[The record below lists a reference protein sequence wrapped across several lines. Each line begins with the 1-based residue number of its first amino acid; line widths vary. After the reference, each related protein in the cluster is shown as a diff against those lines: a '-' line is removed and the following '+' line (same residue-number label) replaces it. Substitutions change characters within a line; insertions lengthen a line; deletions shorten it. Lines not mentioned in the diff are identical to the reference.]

1 MSEVKKVK
9 LSREEIAK
17 REIGVTEVS
26 KSQKLFLSIFFLFVI
41 GVYPCVQFVYSSP
54 LKEIR
59 PAPTAQKAFK
69 QYETAIEDTSLLRA
83 VLLTPAQALLTK
95 CFRTGNEKVIIGRD
109 GWLFYSGDY
118 DYLTNPGFM
127 QAGRMHKRDLAGSH
141 PDAVSAIRKF
151 ADDLKARDIRLIL
164 IPAPSKPLVYGDKLG
179 AGENRKGNKSFDEFR
194 KQVEASGVTVLDF
207 TDDFIAMRKNG
218 VDSYLKTDTHWTP
231 AAMQFAAKKTAE
243 AIGDAEPNTET
254 GTKTAITARGD
265 IANMLKLPDVDDI
278 FPKQTVESI
287 QYNGGR
293 DRNSDVLLLG
303 DSFTN
308 IFSLDAMG
316 WGTRAGFAE
325 TLAHELGR
333 PVDVIAQND
342 AGAHATRDALATE
355 FMRGHDRLKGKKVVV
370 WEFAVREL
378 AVGDWTD
385 SPLVLKERKETV
397 SSSTK
402 TENGTVTTDSS
413 NRPESN
419 EERGFLTIEE
429 PRTVTAAVL
438 GVTSVPRPHSAPYK
452 DHVMSLHL
460 GNIDGG
466 NAEALVYIASM
477 RDNVWTDAARLSIGD
492 TVRIELKPWADF
504 EDEYGS
510 WNRSEF
516 DDDDLM
522 LQDPCWGELLP
533 K

>member
-26 KSQKLFLSIFFLFVI
+26 KAQKLFLSIFFLFVI
-41 GVYPCVQFVYSSP
+41 GVYPCIQFVYSSP

-59 PAPTAQKAFK
+59 PAATAQKAFK

-83 VLLTPAQALLTK
+83 VLLTPAQEFLTK
-95 CFRTGNEKVIIGRD
+95 CFRTGNEKVIVGSD

-118 DYLTNPGFM
+118 DYLVNPGFM
-127 QAGRMHKRDLAGSH
+127 QAGRMHKRDLAGAH
-141 PDAVSAIRKF
+141 PDAVAAIRKF
-151 ADDLKARDIRLIL
+151 SDDLKARDIRLIL
-164 IPAPSKPLVYGDKLG
+164 IPAPGKPLVYGDKLG
-179 AGENRKGNKSFDEFR
+179 AGEDRKGNKSFDEF
-194 KQVEASGVTVLDF
+194 KNQVESFGVTVLDF

-231 AAMQFAAKKTAE
+231 AAMRLAAKKTAE
-243 AIGDAEPNTET
+243 AIGDAEPDSEAGAKAT
-254 GTKTAITARGD
+254 ITARGD

-278 FPKQTVESI
+278 FPKQTVEVV
-287 QYNGGR
+287 QYDVVQDR
-293 DRNSDVLLLG
+293 DSDVLLLG

-333 PVDVIAQND
+333 PIDVIARND
-342 AGAHATRDALATE
+342 AGAHATRDVLSAE
-355 FMRGHDRLKGKKVVV
+355 FLRGRDRLEGKKVVV
-370 WEFAVREL
+370 WEFAIREL

-385 SPLVLKERKETV
+385 SPLELKERE
-397 SSSTK
+397 
-402 TENGTVTTDSS
+402 
-413 NRPESN
+413 ESD
-419 EERGFLTIEE
+419 FLTIEE
-429 PRTVTAAVL
+429 PRTVTATVL
-438 GVTSVPRPHSAPYK
+438 AVTSVPRPHSAPYK

-460 GNIDGG
+460 GDIDGS
-466 NAEALVYIASM
+466 NEALVYIASM
-477 RDNVWTDAARLSIGD
+477 RDNVWTDAARLRIGD
-492 TVRIELKPWADF
+492 TVRIELKPWPDY

-516 DDDDLM
+516 DDDDLL
-522 LQDPCWGELLP
+522 LQEPCWGEIVQ

>member
-17 REIGVTEVS
+17 REIGATEVS
-26 KSQKLFLSIFFLFVI
+26 KPQKLFLSIFFLFVI
-41 GVYPCVQFVYSSP
+41 GVYPCIQFVYSSP

-59 PAPTAQKAFK
+59 PAATAQKAFK

-83 VLLTPAQALLTK
+83 VLLTPAQEFLTK
-95 CFRTGNEKVIIGRD
+95 CFRTGNEKVIVGSD

-118 DYLTNPGFM
+118 DYLVNPGFM
-127 QAGRMHKRDLAGSH
+127 QAGRMHKRDLAGAH
-141 PDAVSAIRKF
+141 PDAVAAIRKF
-151 ADDLKARDIRLIL
+151 SDDLKARDIRLIL
-164 IPAPSKPLVYGDKLG
+164 IPAPGKPLVYGDKLG
-179 AGENRKGNKSFDEFR
+179 AGEDRKGNKSFDEF
-194 KQVEASGVTVLDF
+194 KNQVESFGVTVLDF

-231 AAMQFAAKKTAE
+231 AAMRLAAKKTAE
-243 AIGDAEPNTET
+243 AIGDAEPDSEAGAKAT
-254 GTKTAITARGD
+254 ITARGD

-278 FPKQTVESI
+278 FPKQTVEVV
-287 QYNGGR
+287 QYDVVQDR
-293 DRNSDVLLLG
+293 DSDVLLLG

-333 PVDVIAQND
+333 PIDVIARND
-342 AGAHATRDALATE
+342 AGAHATRDVLSAE
-355 FMRGHDRLKGKKVVV
+355 FLRGRDRLEGKKVVV
-370 WEFAVREL
+370 WEFAIREL

-385 SPLVLKERKETV
+385 SPLELKERE
-397 SSSTK
+397 
-402 TENGTVTTDSS
+402 
-413 NRPESN
+413 ESD
-419 EERGFLTIEE
+419 FLTIEE
-429 PRTVTAAVL
+429 PRTVTATVL
-438 GVTSVPRPHSAPYK
+438 AVTSVPRPHSAPYK

-460 GNIDGG
+460 GDIDGS
-466 NAEALVYIASM
+466 NEALVYIASM
-477 RDNVWTDAARLSIGD
+477 RDNVWTDAARLRIGD
-492 TVRIELKPWADF
+492 TVRIELKPWPDY

-516 DDDDLM
+516 DDDDLL
-522 LQDPCWGELLP
+522 LQEPCWGEIVQ

>member
-26 KSQKLFLSIFFLFVI
+26 KPQKLFLSIFFLFVI
-41 GVYPCVQFVYSSP
+41 GVYPCVQFIYSSP

-59 PAPTAQKAFK
+59 PAATAQKAFK

-83 VLLTPAQALLTK
+83 VLLTPAQEFLTK
-95 CFRTGNEKVIIGRD
+95 CFRTGNEKVIVGRD

-118 DYLTNPGFM
+118 DYLVNPGFM
-127 QAGRMHKRDLAGSH
+127 QTGRMHKRDLAGAH
-141 PDAVSAIRKF
+141 PDAVAAIKKF
-151 ADDLKARDIRLIL
+151 SDDLKARDIRLIL
-164 IPAPSKPLVYGDKLG
+164 IPAPGKPLVYGDKLG
-179 AGENRKGNKSFDEFR
+179 ASEDRKGNKSFDEFK
-194 KQVEASGVTVLDF
+194 KQVESFGVTVLDF
-207 TDDFIAMRKNG
+207 TDDFIAMRKDG
-218 VDSYLKTDTHWTP
+218 MDSYLKTDTHWTP

-243 AIGDAEPNTET
+243 AIGDAEPDAEAGAKAT
-254 GTKTAITARGD
+254 ITARGD

-278 FPKQTVESI
+278 FPKQTVEVV
-287 QYNGGR
+287 QYDVVQ

-333 PVDVIAQND
+333 PIDVIARND
-342 AGAHATRDALATE
+342 AGAHATRDVLSAE
-355 FMRGHDRLKGKKVVV
+355 FLRGRDRLEGKKVVV
-370 WEFAVREL
+370 WEFAIREL

-385 SPLVLKERKETV
+385 SPLELKERE
-397 SSSTK
+397 
-402 TENGTVTTDSS
+402 
-413 NRPESN
+413 ESD
-419 EERGFLTIEE
+419 FLTIEE
-429 PRTVTAAVL
+429 PKTVTATVL
-438 GVTSVPRPHSAPYK
+438 AVTSVPRPHSAPYK

-460 GNIDGG
+460 GDIDGS
-466 NAEALVYIASM
+466 NEALVYIASM
-477 RDNVWTDAARLSIGD
+477 KDNVWTDAARLRIGD

-516 DDDDLM
+516 DDDELL
-522 LQDPCWGELLP
+522 LQDPCWGEIVQ

>member
-26 KSQKLFLSIFFLFVI
+26 KAQKLFLSIFFLFVI
-41 GVYPCVQFVYSSP
+41 GVYPCIQFVYSSP

-83 VLLTPAQALLTK
+83 VLLTPAQEFLTK
-95 CFRTGNEKVIIGRD
+95 CFRTGNEKVIVGSD

-118 DYLTNPGFM
+118 DYLVNPGFM
-127 QAGRMHKRDLAGSH
+127 QAGRMHKRDLAGAH
-141 PDAVSAIRKF
+141 PDAVAAIRKF
-151 ADDLKARDIRLIL
+151 ADDLKARGIRLIL
-164 IPAPSKPLVYGDKLG
+164 IPAPGKPLVYGDKLG
-179 AGENRKGNKSFDEFR
+179 AGEDRKGNKSFDEFK
-194 KQVEASGVTVLDF
+194 KQVESFGVTVLDF
-207 TDDFIAMRKNG
+207 TDDFIAMRKDG
-218 VDSYLKTDTHWTP
+218 VESYLKTDTHWTP
-231 AAMQFAAKKTAE
+231 TAMQLAAKKTAE
-243 AIGDAEPNTET
+243 AIGDAEPDTEAGAKAT
-254 GTKTAITARGD
+254 ITARGD

-278 FPKQTVESI
+278 FPKQTVEVV
-287 QYNGGR
+287 QYDVVQ

-333 PVDVIAQND
+333 PIDVIARND
-342 AGAHATRDALATE
+342 AGAHATRDVLSAE
-355 FMRGHDRLKGKKVVV
+355 FLRGRNRLEGKKVVV
-370 WEFAVREL
+370 WEFAIREL

-385 SPLVLKERKETV
+385 SPLELKERE
-397 SSSTK
+397 
-402 TENGTVTTDSS
+402 
-413 NRPESN
+413 ESD
-419 EERGFLTIEE
+419 FLTIEE
-429 PRTVTAAVL
+429 PKTVTATVL
-438 GVTSVPRPHSAPYK
+438 AVTSVPRPHSAPYK

-460 GNIDGG
+460 GDIDGS
-466 NAEALVYIASM
+466 NEALVYIASM
-477 RDNVWTDAARLSIGD
+477 RDNVWTDAARLRIGD
-492 TVRIELKPWADF
+492 TVQIELKPWADF

-516 DDDDLM
+516 DDDELL
-522 LQDPCWGELLP
+522 LQDPCWGEIV
-533 K
+533 KK

>member
-26 KSQKLFLSIFFLFVI
+26 KPQKLFLSIFFLFAI
-41 GVYPCVQFVYSSP
+41 GVYPCIQFVYSSP

-59 PAPTAQKAFK
+59 PAATAQKAFK
-69 QYETAIEDTSLLRA
+69 QYETDIEDTSLLRA
-83 VLLTPAQALLTK
+83 ILLTPAQEFLTK
-95 CFRTGNEKVIIGRD
+95 CFHTGNEKVIVGKD

-118 DYLTNPGFM
+118 DYLVNPGFM
-127 QAGRMHKRDLAGSH
+127 QAGRMHKRDLAGAH
-141 PDAVSAIRKF
+141 PDVVAAIGKF

-179 AGENRKGNKSFDEFR
+179 ASENRKGNKSFDEFK
-194 KQVEASGVTVLDF
+194 KQVEAMGVTVLDF
-207 TDDFIAMRKNG
+207 TDDFIAMRKDG
-218 VDSYLKTDTHWTP
+218 VESYLKTDTHWTP

-243 AIGDAEPNTET
+243 AIGDASPDSEA
-254 GTKTAITARGD
+254 GTKAEITARGD
-265 IANMLKLPDVDDI
+265 IANMLKLADVDDI
-278 FPKQTVESI
+278 FPRQTVEVV
-287 QYNGGR
+287 QYAEGR

-316 WGTRAGFAE
+316 WGTQAGFAE

-333 PVDVIAQND
+333 PIDVIAQND
-342 AGAHATRDALATE
+342 AGAHATRDALSTDLL
-355 FMRGHDRLKGKKVVV
+355 RGHDRLNGKKVVV

-385 SPLVLKERKETV
+385 SPLELKERAGKKADAPAETE
-397 SSSTK
+397 T
-402 TENGTVTTDSS
+402 GTGTADPSHG
-413 NRPESN
+413 PEIA
-419 EERGFLTIEE
+419 EESGFLTIEE
-429 PRTVTAAVL
+429 PRTVTATVL
-438 GVTSVPRPHSAPYK
+438 DATPVPRPHSAPYK

-460 GNIDGG
+460 GDIDGS
-466 NAEALVYIASM
+466 NEALVYIASM
-477 RDNVWTDAARLSIGD
+477 RDNVWTDAARLNVGD
-492 TVRIELKPWADF
+492 IIRIELKPWSDF

-510 WNRSEF
+510 WTRSEF
-516 DDDDLM
+516 DNELM
-522 LQDPCWGELLP
+522 LQDPCWGEIVP

>member
-9 LSREEIAK
+9 LPREEIAK

-26 KSQKLFLSIFFLFVI
+26 KPQKLFLSIFYLFVI
-41 GVYPCVQFVYSSP
+41 GVYPCIQFIYSSP

-83 VLLTPAQALLTK
+83 ILLTPAQEFLTK
-95 CFRTGNEKVIIGRD
+95 CFRTGNEKVIVGQD

-118 DYLTNPGFM
+118 DYLVNPGFM
-127 QAGRMHKRDLAGSH
+127 QAGRMHKRDLAGAH
-141 PDAVSAIRKF
+141 PDAVAAIKKF
-151 ADDLKARDIRLIL
+151 ADDLKARDIHLIL
-164 IPAPSKPLVYGDKLG
+164 IPAPGKPLVYGDKLG
-179 AGENRKGNKSFDEFR
+179 AGEDRKGNKSFDEFK
-194 KQVEASGVTVLDF
+194 KQVESFGVTVLDF
-207 TDDFIAMRKNG
+207 TDDFIAMRKDG

-231 AAMQFAAKKTAE
+231 VAMQLAAKKTAE
-243 AIGDAEPNTET
+243 AIGDAEPDSEAGAKAT
-254 GTKTAITARGD
+254 ITARGD

-278 FPKQTVESI
+278 FPKQTVEVV
-287 QYNGGR
+287 QYDVVQ

-333 PVDVIAQND
+333 PIDVIARND
-342 AGAHATRDALATE
+342 AGAHATRDVLSTE
-355 FMRGHDRLKGKKVVV
+355 FLRGRDRLEGKKVVV
-370 WEFAVREL
+370 WEFAIREL

-385 SPLVLKERKETV
+385 SPLELKERE
-397 SSSTK
+397 
-402 TENGTVTTDSS
+402 
-413 NRPESN
+413 ESD
-419 EERGFLTIEE
+419 FLTIEE
-429 PRTVTAAVL
+429 PKTVTATVL
-438 GVTSVPRPHSAPYK
+438 AVTSVPRPHSAPYK

-460 GNIDGG
+460 GDIDGS
-466 NAEALVYIASM
+466 NEALVYIASM
-477 RDNVWTDAARLSIGD
+477 KDNVWTDAAKLRIGD
-492 TVRIELKPWADF
+492 TVQIELKPWSDF
-504 EDEYGS
+504 EDKYGS

-516 DDDDLM
+516 DDDDLL
-522 LQDPCWGELLP
+522 LQEPCWGEIVQ

>member
-17 REIGVTEVS
+17 REIGATEVS
-26 KSQKLFLSIFFLFVI
+26 KPQKLILSIFFLFVI
-41 GVYPCVQFVYSSP
+41 GVYPCIQFVYSSP

-59 PAPTAQKAFK
+59 PAATAQKAFK

-83 VLLTPAQALLTK
+83 VLLTPAQEFLTK
-95 CFRTGNEKVIIGRD
+95 CFRTGNEKVIVGRD

-118 DYLTNPGFM
+118 DYLVNPGFM
-127 QAGRMHKRDLAGSH
+127 QAGRMHKRDLAGAH
-141 PDAVSAIRKF
+141 PDAVAAIKKF

-164 IPAPSKPLVYGDKLG
+164 IPAPGKPLVYGDKLG
-179 AGENRKGNKSFDEFR
+179 ASENRKGNKSFDEFK
-194 KQVEASGVTVLDF
+194 KQVESFGVTVLDF
-207 TDDFIAMRKNG
+207 TDDFNAMRKDG

-231 AAMQFAAKKTAE
+231 TAMQLAAKKTAE
-243 AIGDAEPNTET
+243 AIGDAEPDTEAGAKAT
-254 GTKTAITARGD
+254 ITARGD

-278 FPKQTVESI
+278 FPKQTVEVV
-287 QYNGGR
+287 QYDVVQ

-333 PVDVIAQND
+333 PIDVIARND
-342 AGAHATRDALATE
+342 AGAHATRDVLSAE
-355 FMRGHDRLKGKKVVV
+355 FLRGRDRLEGKKVVV
-370 WEFAVREL
+370 WEFAIREL

-385 SPLVLKERKETV
+385 SPLELKERE
-397 SSSTK
+397 
-402 TENGTVTTDSS
+402 
-413 NRPESN
+413 ESD
-419 EERGFLTIEE
+419 FLTIEE
-429 PRTVTAAVL
+429 PRTVTATVL
-438 GVTSVPRPHSAPYK
+438 AVTSVPRPHSAPYK

-460 GNIDGG
+460 GDIDGS
-466 NAEALVYIASM
+466 NEVLVYIASM
-477 RDNVWTDAARLSIGD
+477 KDNVWTDAAKLRIGD
-492 TVRIELKPWADF
+492 TVRIELKPWTDF

-516 DDDDLM
+516 DDDELL
-522 LQDPCWGELLP
+522 LQDPCWGEIVQ

>member
-59 PAPTAQKAFK
+59 PAATAQKAFK

-83 VLLTPAQALLTK
+83 ILLTPAQEFLTK
-95 CFRTGNEKVIIGRD
+95 CFRTGNEKVIVGKD

-118 DYLTNPGFM
+118 DYLVNPGFM
-127 QAGRMHKRDLAGSH
+127 QAGRMHKRDLAGAH
-141 PDAVSAIRKF
+141 PDAVAAIKKF

-179 AGENRKGNKSFDEFR
+179 AGDDRKGNKSFDEFK
-194 KQVEASGVTVLDF
+194 KQVESFGVTVLDF
-207 TDDFIAMRKNG
+207 TDDFIAMRKDG
-218 VDSYLKTDTHWTP
+218 VDSYLNTDTHWTP
-231 AAMQFAAKKTAE
+231 AAMQLAAKKTAE
-243 AIGDAEPNTET
+243 AIGDAEPDTQAGAKAT
-254 GTKTAITARGD
+254 ITARGD

-278 FPKQTVESI
+278 FPKQTVEVV
-287 QYNGGR
+287 QYDIVQ
-293 DRNSDVLLLG
+293 DRTSDVLLLG
-303 DSFTN
+303 DSLTN

-333 PVDVIAQND
+333 PIDVIARND
-342 AGAHATRDALATE
+342 AGAHATRDVLSAE
-355 FMRGHDRLKGKKVVV
+355 FLRGRDRLEGKKVVV
-370 WEFAVREL
+370 WEFAIREF

-385 SPLVLKERKETV
+385 SPLELKER
-397 SSSTK
+397 
-402 TENGTVTTDSS
+402 G
-413 NRPESN
+413 ESD
-419 EERGFLTIEE
+419 FLAIEE
-429 PRTVTAAVL
+429 PKTVTATVL
-438 GVTSVPRPHSAPYK
+438 AVTSVPRPHSAPYK

-460 GNIDGG
+460 GDIDGS
-466 NAEALVYIASM
+466 NEALVYIASM
-477 RDNVWTDAARLSIGD
+477 KDNVWTDAAKLRIGD
-492 TVRIELKPWADF
+492 TVQIELKPWADF

-516 DDDDLM
+516 DDDDLL
-522 LQDPCWGELLP
+522 LQKPCWGEIVQ

>member
-26 KSQKLFLSIFFLFVI
+26 KPQKLFLSIFFLFVI
-41 GVYPCVQFVYSSP
+41 GIYPCIQFFYSSP

-83 VLLTPAQALLTK
+83 VLLTPAQEFLTK
-95 CFRTGNEKVIIGRD
+95 CFRTGNEKVIVGKD

-118 DYLTNPGFM
+118 DYLVNPGFM
-127 QAGRMHKRDLAGSH
+127 QAGRMHKRDLAGAH
-141 PDAVSAIRKF
+141 PDAVAAIKKF

-164 IPAPSKPLVYGDKLG
+164 IPAPGKPLVYGDKLG
-179 AGENRKGNKSFDEFR
+179 AGEDRKGNKSFDEFK
-194 KQVEASGVTVLDF
+194 KQVEAMGVTVLDF
-207 TDDFIAMRKNG
+207 TDDFIAMRKDG

-231 AAMQFAAKKTAE
+231 AAMQFAAKKTVE
-243 AIGDAEPNTET
+243 AIGDAEPDTEAGAKAT
-254 GTKTAITARGD
+254 ITARGD

-278 FPKQTVESI
+278 FPKQTVEVM
-287 QYNGGR
+287 QYDVVQ

-333 PVDVIAQND
+333 PIDVIARND
-342 AGAHATRDALATE
+342 AGAHATRDVLSAEYL
-355 FMRGHDRLKGKKVVV
+355 RGRDRLEGKKVVV
-370 WEFAVREL
+370 WEFAIREL

-385 SPLVLKERKETV
+385 SPLELKERE
-397 SSSTK
+397 
-402 TENGTVTTDSS
+402 
-413 NRPESN
+413 ESD
-419 EERGFLTIEE
+419 FLTIEE
-429 PRTVTAAVL
+429 PKTVTATILA
-438 GVTSVPRPHSAPYK
+438 VTSVPRPHSAPYK

-460 GNIDGG
+460 GDIDGG

-477 RDNVWTDAARLSIGD
+477 KDNVWTDAAKLRIGD
-492 TVRIELKPWADF
+492 TVQIELKPWSDF

-516 DDDDLM
+516 DDDELL
-522 LQDPCWGELLP
+522 LQDPCWGEIVQ

>member
-1 MSEVKKVK
+1 M
-9 LSREEIAK
+9 I
-17 REIGVTEVS
+17 IG
-26 KSQKLFLSIFFLFVI
+26 I
-41 GVYPCVQFVYSSP
+41 YPCVQFVYSSP

-83 VLLTPAQALLTK
+83 VLLTPAQEFLTK
-95 CFRTGNEKVIIGRD
+95 CFRTGNEKVIVGKD

-118 DYLTNPGFM
+118 DYLVNPGFM
-127 QAGRMHKRDLAGSH
+127 QAGRMHKRDLAGAH
-141 PDAVSAIRKF
+141 PDAVAAIKKF

-164 IPAPSKPLVYGDKLG
+164 IPAPGKPLVYGDKLG
-179 AGENRKGNKSFDEFR
+179 AGEDRKGNKSFDEFK
-194 KQVEASGVTVLDF
+194 KQVESFGVTVLDF

-218 VDSYLKTDTHWTP
+218 VESYLKTDTHWTP

-243 AIGDAEPNTET
+243 AIGDAEPDSEAGAKAT
-254 GTKTAITARGD
+254 ITARGD

-278 FPKQTVESI
+278 FPKQTVEVV
-287 QYNGGR
+287 QYDVVQ

-325 TLAHELGR
+325 TLAHELGC
-333 PVDVIAQND
+333 PIDVIARND
-342 AGAHATRDALATE
+342 AGAHATRDVLSAE
-355 FMRGHDRLKGKKVVV
+355 FLHGRDRLDGKKVVV
-370 WEFAVREL
+370 WEFAIREL

-385 SPLVLKERKETV
+385 SPLELKER
-397 SSSTK
+397 
-402 TENGTVTTDSS
+402 D
-413 NRPESN
+413 ESD
-419 EERGFLTIEE
+419 FLTIEE
-429 PRTVTAAVL
+429 PRTVSATVL
-438 GVTSVPRPHSAPYK
+438 AVTSVPRPHSAPYK

-460 GNIDGG
+460 GDIDGS
-466 NAEALVYIASM
+466 NEALVYIASM
-477 RDNVWTDAARLSIGD
+477 KDNVWTDAAKLRIGD
-492 TVRIELKPWADF
+492 TVQIELKPWTDF

-516 DDDDLM
+516 DDDDLL
-522 LQDPCWGELLP
+522 LQDPCWGEIVQ

>member
-1 MSEVKKVK
+1 MSEAKKVK

-26 KSQKLFLSIFFLFVI
+26 KAQKLFLSVFFLFVI
-41 GVYPCVQFVYSSP
+41 GVYPCIQFVYSSP

-83 VLLTPAQALLTK
+83 VLLTPAQEFLTK
-95 CFRTGNEKVIIGRD
+95 CFRTGNEKVIVGKD

-118 DYLTNPGFM
+118 DYLVNPGFM
-127 QAGRMHKRDLAGSH
+127 QTGRMHKRDLAGAH
-141 PDAVSAIRKF
+141 PDAVAAIRKF

-164 IPAPSKPLVYGDKLG
+164 IPAPGKPLVYGDKLG
-179 AGENRKGNKSFDEFR
+179 AGEDRKGNKSFDEFK
-194 KQVEASGVTVLDF
+194 KQVEFFGVTVLDF
-207 TDDFIAMRKNG
+207 TDDFIAMRKDG
-218 VDSYLKTDTHWTP
+218 VDSFLKTDTHWTP
-231 AAMQFAAKKTAE
+231 AAMQLAAKKTAE
-243 AIGDAEPNTET
+243 AIGDAEPDTEDGAKAT
-254 GTKTAITARGD
+254 ITARGD

-278 FPKQTVESI
+278 FPKQTVEVV
-287 QYNGGR
+287 QYDVVQ

-333 PVDVIAQND
+333 SIDVIARND
-342 AGAHATRDALATE
+342 SGAHATRDVLSAE
-355 FMRGHDRLKGKKVVV
+355 FLRGRDRLEGKKVVV
-370 WEFAVREL
+370 WEFAIREL

-385 SPLVLKERKETV
+385 SPLELKER
-397 SSSTK
+397 
-402 TENGTVTTDSS
+402 G
-413 NRPESN
+413 ESD
-419 EERGFLTIEE
+419 FLTIEE
-429 PRTVTAAVL
+429 PKTVTATVL
-438 GVTSVPRPHSAPYK
+438 AVTSVPRPHSAPYK

-460 GNIDGG
+460 GDIDGS
-466 NAEALVYIASM
+466 NEALVYIASM
-477 RDNVWTDAARLSIGD
+477 KDNVWTDAARLRIGD
-492 TVRIELKPWADF
+492 TVQIELKPWADF

-516 DDDDLM
+516 DDDDLL
-522 LQDPCWGELLP
+522 LQDPCWGEIVP

>member
-26 KSQKLFLSIFFLFVI
+26 KPQKLFLSIFFLFVI
-41 GVYPCVQFVYSSP
+41 GIYPCIQFVYSSP

-83 VLLTPAQALLTK
+83 VLLTPAQEFLTK
-95 CFRTGNEKVIIGRD
+95 CFRTGNEKVIVGKD

-118 DYLTNPGFM
+118 DYLVNPGFM
-127 QAGRMHKRDLAGSH
+127 QAGRMHKRDLAGAH
-141 PDAVSAIRKF
+141 PDAIAAIRKF

-164 IPAPSKPLVYGDKLG
+164 IPAPGKPLVYGDKLG
-179 AGENRKGNKSFDEFR
+179 AGEDRKGNKSFEEFK
-194 KQVEASGVTVLDF
+194 KQVEALGVTVLDF
-207 TDDFIAMRKNG
+207 TDDFIAMRKDG

-231 AAMQFAAKKTAE
+231 EAMQLAAKKTAE
-243 AIGDAEPNTET
+243 AIGDAEPGSEDGAKAT
-254 GTKTAITARGD
+254 ITARGD

-278 FPKQTVESI
+278 FPKQTVEAV
-287 QYNGGR
+287 QYDVGQ

-333 PVDVIAQND
+333 PIDVIARND
-342 AGAHATRDALATE
+342 AGAHATRDVLSAE
-355 FMRGHDRLKGKKVVV
+355 FLRGRDRLDGKKVVV
-370 WEFAVREL
+370 WEFAIREL

-385 SPLVLKERKETV
+385 SLLELKER
-397 SSSTK
+397 
-402 TENGTVTTDSS
+402 G
-413 NRPESN
+413 ESD
-419 EERGFLTIEE
+419 FLTIEE
-429 PRTVTAAVL
+429 PKTVTATVL
-438 GVTSVPRPHSAPYK
+438 AVTSVPRPNSAPYK

-460 GNIDGG
+460 GDIDG

-477 RDNVWTDAARLSIGD
+477 KDNVWTDAARLRIGD
-492 TVRIELKPWADF
+492 TVRIELKPWTDF

-516 DDDDLM
+516 EDGDLN
-522 LQDPCWGELLP
+522 LQEPCWGELVTD
-533 K
+533 KQ

>member
-26 KSQKLFLSIFFLFVI
+26 KPQKLFLSIFFLFVI
-41 GVYPCVQFVYSSP
+41 GVYPCIQFVYSSP

-83 VLLTPAQALLTK
+83 VLLTPAQEFLTK
-95 CFRTGNEKVIIGRD
+95 CFRTGNEKVIVGKD

-118 DYLTNPGFM
+118 DYLVNPGFM

-141 PDAVSAIRKF
+141 PDAVAAIKKF
-151 ADDLKARDIRLIL
+151 ADDLKKRDIRLIL
-164 IPAPSKPLVYGDKLG
+164 IPAPGKPLVYGDKLG
-179 AGENRKGNKSFDEFR
+179 AGEDRKGNKSFDEFK
-194 KQVEASGVTVLDF
+194 KQVESLGVTVLDF
-207 TDDFIAMRKNG
+207 MDDFIAMRKDG

-231 AAMQFAAKKTAE
+231 AAMRFAAKKTAE
-243 AIGDAEPNTET
+243 AIGDASPDSEAGAKAT
-254 GTKTAITARGD
+254 ITARGD

-278 FPKQTVESI
+278 FPKQTVEVV
-287 QYNGGR
+287 QYDVVQ

-316 WGTRAGFAE
+316 WGSRAGFAE

-333 PVDVIAQND
+333 PIDVIARND
-342 AGAHATRDALATE
+342 AGAHATRDVLSAE
-355 FMRGHDRLKGKKVVV
+355 FLRGRDRLEGKKVVV
-370 WEFAVREL
+370 WEFAIREL

-385 SPLVLKERKETV
+385 SQLELKERE
-397 SSSTK
+397 
-402 TENGTVTTDSS
+402 
-413 NRPESN
+413 ESD
-419 EERGFLTIEE
+419 FLTIEE
-429 PRTVTAAVL
+429 PKTVTATVL
-438 GVTSVPRPHSAPYK
+438 AVTSVPRPHSAPYK

-460 GNIDGG
+460 GDIDGG
-466 NAEALVYIASM
+466 EAEALVYIASM
-477 RDNVWTDAARLSIGD
+477 KDNVWTDAAKLRIGD
-492 TVRIELKPWADF
+492 TVQIELKPWADF

-516 DDDDLM
+516 DDDELL
-522 LQDPCWGELLP
+522 LQDPCWGEIVQ

>member
-1 MSEVKKVK
+1 MAEVKKVK

-26 KSQKLFLSIFFLFVI
+26 KAQKLFLSIFFLLVI
-41 GVYPCVQFVYSSP
+41 GIYPCVQFAYSSP

-59 PAPTAQKAFK
+59 PAATAQKAFK

-83 VLLTPAQALLTK
+83 VLLTPAQEFLTK
-95 CFRTGNEKVIIGRD
+95 CFRTGNEKVIVGSS

-118 DYLTNPGFM
+118 DYLVNPGFL
-127 QAGRMHKRDLAGSH
+127 QPGRMHKRDLAGDH
-141 PDAVSAIRKF
+141 PDPVAAIRKF

-164 IPAPSKPLVYGDKLG
+164 IPVPGKPLIYGDKLG
-179 AGENRKGNKSFDEFR
+179 ASDMLGNNKSFDEFK
-194 KQVEASGVTVLDF
+194 KQMEAADVTVLDF

-218 VDSYLKTDTHWTP
+218 VESYLKTDTHWTP
-231 AAMQFAAKKTAE
+231 ESMRLAAKKTAE
-243 AIGDAEPNTET
+243 AIGDAEPDSET
-254 GTKTAITARGD
+254 GAKTTITARGD

-278 FPKQTVESI
+278 FPKQTVEVV
-287 QYNGGR
+287 QYDVVQ
-293 DRNSDVLLLG
+293 DRTSDVLLLG

-308 IFSLDAMG
+308 IFSLDVMG

-333 PVDVIAQND
+333 QIDVIARND
-342 AGAHATRDALATE
+342 AGAHATRDVLSSE
-355 FMRGHDRLKGKKVVV
+355 FLRGRDRLDGKKVVV
-370 WEFAVREL
+370 WEFAIREL

-385 SPLVLKERKETV
+385 SPLELREHE
-397 SSSTK
+397 
-402 TENGTVTTDSS
+402 
-413 NRPESN
+413 ESD
-419 EERGFLTIEE
+419 FLTIEE
-429 PRTVTAAVL
+429 PRTVSATVL
-438 GVTSVPRPHSAPYK
+438 SVTSVPRPNSAPYK

-460 GNIDGG
+460 GDING

-477 RDNVWTDAARLSIGD
+477 RDNVWTDAARLRIGD
-492 TVRIELKPWADF
+492 TVQITLKPWADF
-504 EDEYGS
+504 EEEYGS

-516 DDDDLM
+516 EDGDLI
-522 LQDPCWGELLP
+522 LQEPCWGELSTE

>member
-26 KSQKLFLSIFFLFVI
+26 RPQKLFLSIFFLFVI
-41 GVYPCVQFVYSSP
+41 GVYPCIQFVYSSP

-83 VLLTPAQALLTK
+83 VLLTPAQEFLTN
-95 CFRTGNEKVIIGRD
+95 CFRTGNEKVIVGKD
-109 GWLFYSGDY
+109 GWLFFSGDY
-118 DYLTNPGFM
+118 DYLVNPGFM
-127 QAGRMHKRDLAGSH
+127 QAGRMHKRDLAGAH
-141 PDAVSAIRKF
+141 PDAVAAIRKF

-179 AGENRKGNKSFDEFR
+179 AGEDRKGNKSFDEFK
-194 KQVEASGVTVLDF
+194 KQVESFGVTVLDF

-231 AAMQFAAKKTAE
+231 AAMRFAAKKTAE
-243 AIGDAEPNTET
+243 AIGGASPDSEA
-254 GTKTAITARGD
+254 GTKAEITARGD

-278 FPKQTVESI
+278 FPKQTVEII

-308 IFSLDAMG
+308 IFSLEAMG
-316 WGTRAGFAE
+316 WGSQAGFAE

-342 AGAHATRDALATE
+342 AGAHATRDALSAE
-355 FMRGHDRLKGKKVVV
+355 LLRGHDRLKGKKVVV

-385 SPLVLKERKETV
+385 SPLELKERAGKATA
-397 SSSTK
+397 STG
-402 TENGTVTTDSS
+402 TESGTDATNLSHG
-413 NRPESN
+413 PEIA
-419 EERGFLTIEE
+419 EESGFLTIEE

-438 GVTSVPRPHSAPYK
+438 GATDVPRPHSAPYK

-460 GNIDGG
+460 GSINGG
-466 NAEALVYIASM
+466 AEALVYVVSM
-477 RDNVWTDAARLSIGD
+477 RDNVWTDAARLRVGD

-516 DDDDLM
+516 DDDELM

>member
-26 KSQKLFLSIFFLFVI
+26 KAQKIFLSIFFLFII
-41 GVYPCVQFVYSSP
+41 GVYPCIQFVYSSP

-59 PAPTAQKAFK
+59 PAATAQKAFK

-83 VLLTPAQALLTK
+83 VLLTPAQEFLTK
-95 CFRTGNEKVIIGRD
+95 CFRTGNEKVIVGKD

-118 DYLTNPGFM
+118 DYLVNPGFM
-127 QAGRMHKRDLAGSH
+127 QAGRMHKRDLAGAH
-141 PDAVSAIRKF
+141 PDAVAAIRKF

-164 IPAPSKPLVYGDKLG
+164 IPAPGKPLVYGDKLG
-179 AGENRKGNKSFDEFR
+179 SGEDRKGNKSFDEFR
-194 KQVEASGVTVLDF
+194 KQVESFGVTVLDF
-207 TDDFIAMRKNG
+207 TDDFIAMRKDG
-218 VDSYLKTDTHWTP
+218 VESYLKTDTHWTP

-243 AIGDAEPNTET
+243 AIGDAEPDTVPGAKAE
-254 GTKTAITARGD
+254 ITARGD

-278 FPKQTVESI
+278 FPKQTVEVV
-287 QYNGGR
+287 QYDVVQ

-316 WGTRAGFAE
+316 WGSRAGFAE

-333 PVDVIAQND
+333 PIDVIARND
-342 AGAHATRDALATE
+342 AGAHATRDVLSAE
-355 FMRGHDRLKGKKVVV
+355 FLRGRDRLEGKKVVV
-370 WEFAVREL
+370 WEFAIREL

-385 SPLVLKERKETV
+385 SPLELKERE
-397 SSSTK
+397 
-402 TENGTVTTDSS
+402 
-413 NRPESN
+413 ESD
-419 EERGFLTIEE
+419 FLTIEE
-429 PRTVTAAVL
+429 PRTVTATVL
-438 GVTSVPRPHSAPYK
+438 AVTSVPRPHSAPYK

-460 GNIDGG
+460 GDIDGS
-466 NAEALVYIASM
+466 NEALVYIASM
-477 RDNVWTDAARLSIGD
+477 RDNVWTDAARLRIGD
-492 TVRIELKPWADF
+492 TIQIELKPWSDF

-516 DDDDLM
+516 DDELL
-522 LQDPCWGELLP
+522 LQDPCWGEIVQ

>member
-1 MSEVKKVK
+1 MSEVKKAK

-26 KSQKLFLSIFFLFVI
+26 KPQKLFLSIFFLFVI
-41 GVYPCVQFVYSSP
+41 GVYPCIQFVYSSP

-59 PAPTAQKAFK
+59 PAATAQKAFK

-83 VLLTPAQALLTK
+83 VLLTPAQEFLTK
-95 CFRTGNEKVIIGRD
+95 CFRTGNEKVIVGQD

-118 DYLTNPGFM
+118 DYLVNPGFM

-141 PDAVSAIRKF
+141 PDAVAAIRKF
-151 ADDLKARDIRLIL
+151 AEDLKKRDIRLIL
-164 IPAPSKPLVYGDKLG
+164 IPAPGKPLVYGDKLG
-179 AGENRKGNKSFDEFR
+179 AGEDRKGNKSFDEFK
-194 KQVEASGVTVLDF
+194 KQVESLGVTVLDF
-207 TDDFIAMRKNG
+207 TNDFIAMRKDG
-218 VDSYLKTDTHWTP
+218 ADSYLKTDTHWTP
-231 AAMQFAAKKTAE
+231 AAMRVAAKKTAE
-243 AIGDAEPNTET
+243 AIGDASPDSEAGAKAT
-254 GTKTAITARGD
+254 ITARGD

-278 FPKQTVESI
+278 FPKQTVEAV
-287 QYNGGR
+287 QYDVVQ

-316 WGTRAGFAE
+316 WGSRAGFAE

-333 PVDVIAQND
+333 PIDVIARND
-342 AGAHATRDALATE
+342 AGAHATRDVLSAE
-355 FMRGHDRLKGKKVVV
+355 FLRGRDRLEGKKVVV
-370 WEFAVREL
+370 WEFAIREL

-385 SPLVLKERKETV
+385 SPLELKER
-397 SSSTK
+397 
-402 TENGTVTTDSS
+402 G
-413 NRPESN
+413 ESN
-419 EERGFLTIEE
+419 FLTIEE
-429 PRTVTAAVL
+429 PKTVTATVL
-438 GVTSVPRPHSAPYK
+438 AVTSVPRPHSAPYK

-460 GNIDGG
+460 GDIDGS
-466 NAEALVYIASM
+466 NEALVYIASM
-477 RDNVWTDAARLSIGD
+477 KDNVWTDAARLRIGD
-492 TVRIELKPWADF
+492 TVQIDLKPWADF

-516 DDDDLM
+516 DDDDLL
-522 LQDPCWGELLP
+522 LQEPCWGEIVQ

>member
-41 GVYPCVQFVYSSP
+41 GIYPCIQFVYSSP

-59 PAPTAQKAFK
+59 PAETAQKAFK

-83 VLLTPAQALLTK
+83 VLLTPAQEFLTK
-95 CFRTGNEKVIIGRD
+95 CFRTGNEKVIVGKD

-118 DYLTNPGFM
+118 DYLVNPGFM
-127 QAGRMHKRDLAGSH
+127 QAGRMHKRDLAGAH
-141 PDAVSAIRKF
+141 PDAVAAIKKF
-151 ADDLKARDIRLIL
+151 ADDLKVRDIRLIL
-164 IPAPSKPLVYGDKLG
+164 IPASSKPLVYGDKLG
-179 AGENRKGNKSFDEFR
+179 AGENRKGNKSFDEFK
-194 KQVEASGVTVLDF
+194 KQVESFGVTVLDF
-207 TDDFIAMRKNG
+207 TDDFIAMRKDG

-231 AAMQFAAKKTAE
+231 AAMQLAAKKTAE
-243 AIGDAEPNTET
+243 AIGDAEPDTEAGAKAT
-254 GTKTAITARGD
+254 ITARGD

-278 FPKQTVESI
+278 FPKQTVEVV
-287 QYNGGR
+287 QYDVVQ

-308 IFSLDAMG
+308 IFSLEAMG

-333 PVDVIAQND
+333 PIDVIARND
-342 AGAHATRDALATE
+342 AGAHATRDVLSTE
-355 FMRGHDRLKGKKVVV
+355 FLRGRDRLEGKKVVV
-370 WEFAVREL
+370 WEFAIREL

-385 SPLVLKERKETV
+385 SPLELQ
-397 SSSTK
+397 
-402 TENGTVTTDSS
+402 
-413 NRPESN
+413 
-419 EERGFLTIEE
+419 ERGESDFLTIEE
-429 PRTVTAAVL
+429 PKTVTATVL
-438 GVTSVPRPHSAPYK
+438 AVTSVPRPHSAPYK
-452 DHVMSLHL
+452 DHVMCLHL
-460 GNIDGG
+460 GDIDGSD
-466 NAEALVYIASM
+466 EALVYIASM
-477 RDNVWTDAARLSIGD
+477 RDNVWTDAARLRIGD
-492 TVRIELKPWADF
+492 TVQIELKPWADF
-504 EDEYGS
+504 EEEYGS

-516 DDDDLM
+516 DDDDLL
-522 LQDPCWGELLP
+522 LQEPCWGEIVQ

>member
-26 KSQKLFLSIFFLFVI
+26 KPQKLFFSIFFLFVI
-41 GVYPCVQFVYSSP
+41 GIYSCIQFVYSSP

-83 VLLTPAQALLTK
+83 VLLTPAQEFLTK
-95 CFRTGNEKVIIGRD
+95 CFRTGNEKVIVGRD

-118 DYLTNPGFM
+118 DYLVNPGFL
-127 QAGRMHKRDLAGSH
+127 QEGRMHKRDLAGAH
-141 PDAVSAIRKF
+141 PDPVAAIRKF

-164 IPAPSKPLVYGDKLG
+164 IPAPGKPLVYGDKLG
-179 AGENRKGNKSFDEFR
+179 AGDDRKGNKSFDEFK
-194 KQVEASGVTVLDF
+194 KQVESFGVTVLNF
-207 TDDFIAMRKNG
+207 TDDFIAMRKDG

-243 AIGDAEPNTET
+243 AIGNAELDSEAGAKAT
-254 GTKTAITARGD
+254 ITARGD

-278 FPKQTVESI
+278 FPKQTIEVV
-287 QYNGGR
+287 QYDVVQ

-325 TLAHELGR
+325 TLSHELGR
-333 PVDVIAQND
+333 PIDVIARND
-342 AGAHATRDALATE
+342 AGAHATRDVLSAEYL
-355 FMRGHDRLKGKKVVV
+355 RGRDRLEGKKVVV
-370 WEFAVREL
+370 WEFAIREL

-385 SPLVLKERKETV
+385 SPLELKER
-397 SSSTK
+397 
-402 TENGTVTTDSS
+402 G
-413 NRPESN
+413 ESD
-419 EERGFLTIEE
+419 FLTIEE
-429 PRTVTAAVL
+429 PKTVTATVL
-438 GVTSVPRPHSAPYK
+438 AVTSVPRPNSAPYK

-460 GNIDGG
+460 GDIDG

-477 RDNVWTDAARLSIGD
+477 KDNVWTDAARLRIGD
-492 TVRIELKPWADF
+492 TVKIELKPWSDF

-516 DDDDLM
+516 EDGDLI
-522 LQDPCWGELLP
+522 LQEPCWGELVTD

>member
-26 KSQKLFLSIFFLFVI
+26 KAKKFFLSIFFLFVI

-59 PAPTAQKAFK
+59 PAATAQKAFK
-69 QYETAIEDTSLLRA
+69 QYETDIEDTSLLRA
-83 VLLTPAQALLTK
+83 VLLTPAQEFLTK
-95 CFRTGNEKVIIGRD
+95 CFRAGNEKVIVGKD
-109 GWLFYSGDY
+109 GWLFYSGDF
-118 DYLTNPGFM
+118 DYLANPGFM
-127 QAGRMHKRDLAGSH
+127 QAGRMHKRDLAGAH
-141 PDAVSAIRKF
+141 PDAVAAIKKF

-164 IPAPSKPLVYGDKLG
+164 IPAPGKPLVYGDKLG

-194 KQVEASGVTVLDF
+194 RQVESFGVTVLDF
-207 TDDFIAMRKNG
+207 TDDFIAMRKDG

-231 AAMQFAAKKTAE
+231 AAMQFAAKKTAA
-243 AIGDAEPNTET
+243 AIGDAEPGSEV
-254 GTKTAITARGD
+254 GTKAAITGRGD

-278 FPKQTVESI
+278 FPKQTVEVVH
-287 QYNGGR
+287 YDGGR

-308 IFSLDAMG
+308 IYSVDAMG

-333 PVDVIAQND
+333 PIDVIAQND

-355 FMRGHDRLKGKKVVV
+355 FLRGHDRLRGKKVVV

-385 SPLVLKERKETV
+385 SPLELKERKRSV
-397 SSSTK
+397 SEQ
-402 TENGTVTTDSS
+402 TEKRTGAVDLSQEPGNDQ
-413 NRPESN
+413 ES
-419 EERGFLTIEE
+419 GFLTIEE
-429 PRTVTAAVL
+429 PRTVTASVL
-438 GVTSVPRPHSAPYK
+438 GRSEVPQPHSEPYK

-460 GNIDGG
+460 GDINGS
-466 NAEALVYIASM
+466 AEAIVYIVSM
-477 RDNVWTDAARLSIGD
+477 RDNVWTDAARLRIGD

-504 EDEYGS
+504 EAEYGS

-516 DDDDLM
+516 TDDEDLM
-522 LQDPCWGELLP
+522 LQDPCWGELVP